1 MASSIAREFANDI
14 ANALNPIL
22 FAKRLGFKDL
32 DQWQVD
38 LLLATE
44 PRIILNCAR
53 QVGKSSMCAIL
64 GLHHALNNPGSLVLL
79 VSPSQRQSVE
89 LFRKVATYWRDL
101 GKPVPAE
108 IENVLSLQLANRS
121 RVVALPGKSGD
132 TLRGFSSPSLILVDE
147 CSRVSDELFYGAI
160 MPMLS
165 VSKGRLLLLS
175 TPFGKRGVFYE
186 AYENG
191 GDLWR
196 RFKVTAY
203 DCPRISAEWLDEQRK
218 IVGEWFFQQEMMCE
232 FSENVDS
239 YFTFD
244 EIDRAFDA
252 DVEPLFP
259 ED

>member
-1 MASSIAREFANDI
+1 MIADEILRDLSS
-14 ANALNPIL
+14 ALNPIA
-22 FAKRLGFKDL
+22 FAKRLCFSNL
-32 DQWQVD
+32 DQWQED
-38 LLLATE
+38 LLLSTD

-64 GLHHALNNPGSLVLL
+64 ALFNALNYPGSLVLL

-89 LFRKVATYWRDL
+89 LFRKVAGYWRDL

-108 IENVLSLQLANRS
+108 IENVLSLQLSNRS
-121 RVVALPGKSGD
+121 RIVALPGKSGD
-132 TLRGFSSPSLILVDE
+132 TLRGFSAPSLILVDE
-147 CSRVSDELFYGAI
+147 AARVSDELFYGAI

-165 VSKGRLLLLS
+165 VSEGRLILLS
-175 TPFGKRGVFYE
+175 TPWGKRGIYFE

-203 DCPRISAEWLDEQRK
+203 DCPRISHEWLEEQRK
-218 IVGEWFFQQEMMCE
+218 IVGDWFFRQEMLCE
-232 FSENVDS
+232 FSENEDS
-239 YFTFD
+239 YFTFE
-244 EIDRAFDA
+244 EISNAFSP

-259 ED
+259 DED